1 MNACDFAVLGMGVS
15 TSLGWWMCMRQRKQ
29 EYVDQL
35 PLGRFVQAEDVA
47 ALVAFLASEEGKNI
61 TGQALDVSAGWGI

>member
-29 EYVDQL
+29 E
-35 PLGRFVQAEDVA
+35 
-47 ALVAFLASEEGKNI
+47 EEEINQMMTAQGLRPMRELDEGAQGGGGGER
-61 TGQALDVSAGWGI
+61 GQGHRR